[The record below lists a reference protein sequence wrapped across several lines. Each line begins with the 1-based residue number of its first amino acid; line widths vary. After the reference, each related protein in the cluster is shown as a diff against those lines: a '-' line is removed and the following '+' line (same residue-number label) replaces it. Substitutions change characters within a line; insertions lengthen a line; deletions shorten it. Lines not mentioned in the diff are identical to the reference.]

1 MQEDRIKKV
10 SKLITSTF
18 SQLIIGLGVSICADV
33 IIPCV
38 IMARNPK
45 LIREAFKSSF
55 NNVLGLSR
63 MFVASQLLL
72 VCAALLQKYRQ
83 DRQNFS
89 LRNELATMRDEIR
102 AQMRFTPKIGWEFLK
117 SVVTGIAQQVMIG
130 MLGGVL
136 SFACVALVM
145 VIRKAMYPQYN
156 LGAATSDLAK
166 SKVGSGN
173 LAEDVVYTPIAEE
186 LNYRVLTLN
195 MIRGVCIIAAGWLHD
210 LVGEQEVAADAQ
222 VANANGDA
230 ANALVPATGIRARI
244 RRQLAKVRAYLP
256 TEDKVNSILAVIGS
270 AALFAHN
277 HPAERKFSALVGG
290 LVDGWLYER
299 YGVVSSMAAHAMHNL
314 LTIGSQFVKPL
325 REFSNAMLNAIV
337 YRRDFVAT
345 SITPSEVAFWKKNY
359 DLLESFYGKFHPEL
373 KKLANFL
380 RTNPPQWME
389 VKTVALQRLDNASMS
404 EVDAAFNDLVDGI
417 IERMVESELARQR
430 MAIGMES
437 GLKRLSKTLS
447 FTSPSGGHW
456 TNSSNYWWSWTHSKQ
471 TVSPSG
477 GHWTKSSNP
486 WWSWTYSKMN
496 STAQYLG
503 LTKSEATTAA
513 PKPTTPRV

>member
-210 LVGEQEVAADAQ
+210 LVGDEEVAADVQ
-222 VANANGDA
+222 VAN
-230 ANALVPATGIRARI
+230 GIRARI
-244 RRQLAKVRAYLP
+244 RRQLAKVRTYLP

-277 HPAERKFSALVGG
+277 HPDQRKFSALVGG

-299 YGVVSSMAAHAMHNL
+299 YGVVSSIASHAMHNL
-314 LTIGSQFVKPL
+314 LAIGSRMITPL
-325 REFSNAMLNAIV
+325 RELSSSLLNVIV
-337 YRRDFVAT
+337 YRDEFLYGN
-345 SITPSEVAFWKKNY
+345 SPSALEFMKNNY
-359 DLLESFYGKFHPEL
+359 DLIGNFLGRFDPEL
-373 KKLANFL
+373 KKLEGFL
-380 RTNPPQWME
+380 RSNPPQKIE
-389 VKTVALQRLDNASMS
+389 VRTIALQRFIDARTTLINSALD
-404 EVDAAFNDLVDGI
+404 
-417 IERMVESELARQR
+417 ELASAIVQR
-430 MAIGMES
+430 MFGAETQRQHMVAGVES

-513 PKPTTPRV
+513 PKPTSRPQ